1 MQIRY
6 GSTVL
11 VGVRSVLPV
20 VVGSSVCTIKTLFVR
35 LLQQNLKIAHASI
48 ERHMR
53 AVTLSRA

>member
-11 VGVRSVLPV
+11 VGVRSVL

>member
-11 VGVRSVLPV
+11 VGVRSVF
-20 VVGSSVCTIKTLFVR
+20 GSSVCTIKTLFVR